1 MDKQYERQRE
11 YEDVIDLFFPF
22 IITRPEHVNFLKSDM
37 KTFQLIVNSLFN
49 DFNVIHVG

>member
-22 IITRPEHVNFLKSDM
+22 IITRPECVNFLKADM
-37 KTFQLIVNSLFN
+37 KTVQLIVNSLFN